1 MKFIWE
7 TALSAIGRQVTSDS
21 FERFFGRLV
30 FDTYD
35 GDVCRLTVDDQFL
48 RDWIDDNY
56 RGLLEAELEKA
67 VGRPCKVALRV
78 ALPAVVAPVVVPAAV
93 PPAVASL
100 HANTASVPGASGIY
114 LPAVQ
119 VDAEDP
125 DFPEFPLNPHYTFD
139 SFVVGPSNQFV
150 FAACES
156 VAKKPARAYNPLFI
170 YGGTGL
176 GKTHLLFAIANTLKA
191 QNPSIRIN
199 YLSAEEFTNQLIK
212 GISGRGM
219 DAFRER
225 YRSRCDVLL
234 MDDVHNLAGKE
245 RTQEE
250 FFHTFNALHQSNK
263 QIILTSDKFPQ
274 DIPKLEE
281 RLRSRFTWGLIA
293 DIMPPELETRVA
305 IVERKALRDG
315 VNLAPD
321 VSFLLASRIRSNV
334 RELEGAL
341 TRVVAFCSLSGR
353 PLTRELAAEA
363 LKHVIAEGDKGPNIE
378 TILRIVAEHFDVKI
392 ADIRGPRRHRAI
404 AHPRSVAMYLC
415 RKHSQASFPQI
426 GESFG
431 GKDHT
436 TVIHACKKI
445 ECAVATDGAVRALI
459 QSIERKLPA

>member
-1 MKFIWE
+1 VSC
-7 TALSAIGRQVTSDS
+7 AS
-21 FERFFGRLV
+21 
-30 FDTYD
+30 
-35 GDVCRLTVDDQFL
+35 TVDDAFL

-56 RGLLEAELEKA
+56 RSLLEAQ
-67 VGRPCKVALRV
+67 VGDAAGAPVRIEIRV
-78 ALPAVVAPVVVPAAV
+78 AAPVVAPEPTPVPEDVASAVPAERISA
-93 PPAVASL
+93 
-100 HANTASVPGASGIY
+100 GAES
-114 LPAVQ
+114 
-119 VDAEDP
+119 DA
-125 DFPEFPLNPHYTFD
+125 FPELPLNAQYTFD
-139 SFVVGPSNQFV
+139 TFVVGPSNQFV
-150 FAACES
+150 HAACES
-156 VAKKPARAYNPLFI
+156 VARNPARAYNPLFI

-176 GKTHLLFAIANTLKA
+176 GKTHLLFAIANALRA
-191 QNPSIRIN
+191 QNPGIRIT
-199 YLSAEEFTNQLIK
+199 YVSAEAFTNQLIA
-212 GISGRGM
+212 GIKNSGHGM
-219 DAFRER
+219 EAFRER
-225 YRSRCDVLL
+225 YRSRSDVLL
-234 MDDVHNLAGKE
+234 MDDVHNLVGKE

-305 IVERKALRDG
+305 ILERKAERDG
-315 VNLAPD
+315 LTVPND
-321 VSFLLASRIRSNV
+321 VAFLIASRVPSNV

-353 PLTRELAAEA
+353 PLTRETAALA
-363 LKHVIAEGDKGPNIE
+363 LKHVLTDADKGPSLE

-392 ADIRGPRRHRAI
+392 ADLRGPRRHRTI

-445 ECAVATDGAVRALI
+445 EAAVATDPALRSLL

>member
-1 MKFIWE
+1 MRVNWE
-7 TALSAIGRQVTSDS
+7 AAIAAIRRQVTSDS
-21 FERFFGRLV
+21 FERFFGRLRYGEFEGGV
-30 FDTYD
+30 L
-35 GDVCRLTVDDQFL
+35 RLLVDEPFL

-56 RGLLEAELEKA
+56 RTLLEAQ
-67 VGRPCKVALRV
+67 VAEVAQAPVRIEIRV
-78 ALPAVVAPVVVPAAV
+78 AAPVVAAEPTP
-93 PPAVASL
+93 PPAPEPQRIAGG
-100 HANTASVPGASGIY
+100 ADTA
-114 LPAVQ
+114 
-119 VDAEDP
+119 
-125 DFPEFPLNPHYTFD
+125 DFPELPLNPHYTFET
-139 SFVVGPSNQFV
+139 FVVGPSNQFV
-150 FAACES
+150 HAACES
-156 VAKKPARAYNPLFI
+156 VARSPARTYNPLFI

-176 GKTHLLFAIANTLKA
+176 GKTHLLFAIANAMRA
-191 QNPSIRIN
+191 QNPGVRIT
-199 YLSAEEFTNQLIK
+199 YVSAEEFTNQLIASIK
-212 GISGRGM
+212 NLPGHGM
-219 DAFRER
+219 EAFRER
-225 YRSRCDVLL
+225 YRSRSDVLL
-234 MDDVHNLAGKE
+234 MDDVHNLVGKE

-305 IVERKALRDG
+305 ILERKAERDG
-315 VNLAPD
+315 LTLPSD
-321 VSFLLASRIRSNV
+321 VAFLIASRVPSNV

-353 PLTRELAAEA
+353 PLTRETAAHA
-363 LKHVIAEGDKGPNIE
+363 LKHVLSDADKGPSIE

-392 ADIRGPRRHRAI
+392 ADLRGPRRHRTI

-415 RKHSQASFPQI
+415 RKHSQASYPQI

-445 ECAVATDGAVRALI
+445 EAAVATDPAVRSLL

>member
-1 MKFIWE
+1 VRANWE
-7 TALSAIGRQVTSDS
+7 AAIAAIRRQVTSDS
-21 FERFFGRLV
+21 FERFFGRLRYAE
-30 FDTYD
+30 FE
-35 GDVCRLTVDDQFL
+35 GGLLRLHIEDPFL

-56 RGLLEAELEKA
+56 RSLLEAQVSEVAGDA
-67 VGRPCKVALRV
+67 VRIEIRV
-78 ALPAVVAPVVVPAAV
+78 AAPVAPEPTPAPA
-93 PPAVASL
+93 PPV
-100 HANTASVPGASGIY
+100 
-114 LPAVQ
+114 
-119 VDAEDP
+119 VDATESSRFGGGTEAT
-125 DFPEFPLNPHYTFD
+125 DFPELPLNPHYTFET
-139 SFVVGPSNQFV
+139 FVVGPSNQFV
-150 FAACES
+150 HAACES
-156 VAKKPARAYNPLFI
+156 VARNPARAYNPLFI

-176 GKTHLLFAIANTLKA
+176 GKTHLLFAIANALRA
-191 QNPSIRIN
+191 QNPAIRIT
-199 YLSAEEFTNQLIK
+199 YVSAEEFTNQLIA
-212 GISGRGM
+212 GIKNSGHGM
-219 DAFRER
+219 EAFRER
-225 YRSRCDVLL
+225 YRSRSDVLL
-234 MDDVHNLAGKE
+234 MDDVHNLVGKE

-305 IVERKALRDG
+305 ILERKAERDG
-315 VNLAPD
+315 LTLPSD
-321 VSFLLASRIRSNV
+321 VAFLIASRVPSNV

-341 TRVVAFCSLSGR
+341 TRVVATCSLGGR
-353 PLTRELAAEA
+353 RLTRETAAEA
-363 LKHVIAEGDKGPNIE
+363 LKHVLSETDKGPSIE

-392 ADIRGPRRHRAI
+392 ADLRGPRRHRTI

-445 ECAVATDGAVRALI
+445 EAAVASDPALRSLL